1 MFLTKN
7 IQIIIFKID
16 NTTFEPIG
24 ELTQY
29 TSFIWP
35 DMFNG
40 YANFELWAPIMDDNS
55 ELIKKGN
62 FIWCGGDNAGI
73 IEIVKSQINDNG
85 EKSYH
90 VKGRTLEK
98 LLLDRIIWGGY
109 TKSGLTSSIMYDII
123 KTQCISPV
131 DSRRKIPYLVC
142 TADKNI
148 GKRIN
153 NYQKTGKPVYD
164 AISDLATE
172 SDIGF
177 SVKFDP
183 YNKQFVFDVYTGV
196 DRTMEN
202 TTNDVVVF
210 DTDLEDILSSE
221 YYSSIDN
228 YKTVA
233 FVQGED
239 KGSNRK
245 SVTVGNE
252 NGSGLD
258 RKELYVDAR
267 DVQSEVSNGDSGETV
282 TLSTTEYIASLT
294 QRGKEKLA
302 ENAITETFDAKIRQ
316 FGDLQYVFGKDYFK
330 GDKVTVIDRQLM
342 VKVSARI
349 TSVEESFG
357 SEYSLTLTFGYSY
370 PTMLEK
376 VKRAIS

>member
-7 IQIIIFKID
+7 IQIIVFKID

-29 TSFIWP
+29 TSLIWP

-40 YANFELWAPIMDDNS
+40 YATFELWAPITNDNS

-73 IEIVKSQINDNG
+73 IEIVKSQISDKE
-85 EKSYH
+85 EKFYH

-98 LLLDRIIWGGY
+98 LLLDRIIWGSY
-109 TKSGLTSSIMYDII
+109 TKSGFTSSIIYDII
-123 KTQCISPV
+123 NTQCISPT
-131 DSRRKIPYLVC
+131 DSKRKIPYLIC
-142 TADKNI
+142 TANKNV
-148 GKRIN
+148 GKQIS
-153 NYQKTGKPVYD
+153 NYQRTGKSVYD
-164 AISDLATE
+164 AVSELATE

-177 SVKFDP
+177 SIKFDP
-183 YNKQFVFDVYTGV
+183 YNKQFIFDVYTGV
-196 DRTMEN
+196 DRTIEN

-221 YYSSIDN
+221 YYSSIDS

-233 FVQGED
+233 LVQGED
-239 KGSNRK
+239 KGSSRK
-245 SVTVGNE
+245 SATAGNDG
-252 NGSGLD
+252 GSGLD

-267 DVQSEVSNGDSGETV
+267 DIQSEVSNGDSGGTV
-282 TLSTTEYIASLT
+282 TLSPEEYSASLT

-302 ENAITETFDAKIRQ
+302 ENTITETFDAKIRQ

-357 SEYSLTLTFGYSY
+357 SEYSLILTFGYSY